1 MPINTKKL
9 KSQFDNDGFVLIPS
23 LLSKNEVKIIKDD
36 LEKYKNKQSKILK
49 GRDINFT
56 ADGNINSIH
65 YMDNWKWTKKIQNTS
80 KIKNLAKI
88 FLNERPVNYGAELF
102 AKPAKTG
109 LKVPPHQDNY
119 YWAIDDANALTFW
132 ISLDYSNK
140 KNGGIYYYSGSNKL
154 GLLEHEPSY
163 SPGSSQTI
171 KYPEGMKFF
180 KKIFPSLKP
189 GDCVAHN
196 VLVVHGSEKNNSN
209 MPRSG
214 WTIRYKS
221 IKSKKDVFQEK
232 KYLRELK
239 MQIRKRKVAGI

>member
-1 MPINTKKL
+1 MLIDRKKL
-9 KSQFDNDGFVLIPS
+9 KNQFDKNGFVLIPS
-23 LLSKNEVKIIKDD
+23 LLSKKEVETIKDD
-36 LEKYKNKQSKILK
+36 LEKYKYKQSKILK

-56 ADGNINSIH
+56 SDGNINSIH
-65 YMDNWKWTKKIQNTS
+65 YMDKWKWTKKIQNTP

-88 FLNERPVNYGAELF
+88 LLNEKPVNYGAELF

-154 GLLEHEPSY
+154 GLLEHKPSY
-163 SPGSSQTI
+163 APGSSQTI
-171 KYPEGMKFF
+171 KYPESMKFF

-209 MPRSG
+209 LPRSG

-221 IKSKKDVFQEK
+221 VKSKKDIFQEK
-232 KYLRELK
+232 RYLSELK
-239 MQIRKRKVAGI
+239 MQIRKRKVARI